1 MTARG
6 ILQIL
11 PAIPFALVQTL
22 AAQTGEAGSFTK
34 VAERSRH
41 LADAG
46 KWDEAKTVLADELIQ
61 PKDPAQEAR
70 LKAELAH
77 LEADRSTYFHKNESS
92 VLAALKE
99 ARTAVQATGDK
110 LALATLE
117 MAEGRFTYWKA
128 LDKTNDW
135 GPPTEDFDRGLQIY
149 KELGDQAGLGEAL
162 FYRGLVYQMQGQ
174 NLHAREMFDQALQ
187 LTNKTGDERLRSF
200 VVRHIGYL
208 QQTAGEIDA
217 ARANF
222 QKSLQLR
229 QRNEMNVFVPFALLA
244 LAEFE
249 AEQKNLAEA
258 MRLVEQAIPLA
269 ESGNS
274 PRALYSAQLTLAKWY
289 ADAGKTAKAKELAEQ
304 SRAGAAAFGN
314 SSDRKKAEDFL
325 REHAQAENPDC
336 GIADCGGH
344 KSLIDKVDFG

>member
-1 MTARG
+1 MRARD

-11 PAIPFALVQTL
+11 LAIPFVLTHPL
-22 AAQTGEAGSFTK
+22 EAQTGAAGSFCK

-46 KWDEAKTVLADELIQ
+46 KWDEAKTILADQLTQ
-61 PKDPAQEAR
+61 TKDAAQAAR

-77 LEADRSTYFHKNESS
+77 LEADQNTYFHKNESS
-92 VLAALKE
+92 LLAALEE
-99 ARTAVQATGDK
+99 ARAAVQATGDN

-149 KELGDQAGLGEAL
+149 KELGDQVGLGEAM
-162 FYRGLVYQMQGQ
+162 FYRGLVYQMQEQ
-174 NLHAREMFDQALQ
+174 NLHAHEMFVQALG
-187 LTNKTGDERLRSF
+187 LTEKTGDERMRSF

-229 QRNEMNVFVPFALLA
+229 QRNDMKVFVPFALLA

-258 MRLVEQAIPLA
+258 IHLVEQAIPLA
-269 ESGNS
+269 KSGNS

-289 ADAGKTAKAKELAEQ
+289 ADEGKTATAKELAEQ
-304 SRAGAAAFGN
+304 SRAGAEAFGN
-314 SSDRKKAEDFL
+314 TSDRKKAEDFL
-325 REHAQAENPDC
+325 REH
-336 GIADCGGH
+336 G
-344 KSLIDKVDFG
+344 